1 MIPHLTCE
9 LGFRGEG
16 VDYDSVVSSFQLRFQ
31 QHETPQRRTTEA
43 RCTASRCEA
52 PHCSTERH
60 CQPRFLALQH
70 TATRS
75 NTKQHEATRSN
86 TKQHEAT
93 RSYVLNHD
101 VPHQI
106 TTRTMATMH
115 LFNSELFPVIFRR
128 NHCCSHV
135 NLLICGLS
143 VQLRSKSD
151 RQFVQNNKNSD
162 YRHGYHATTRE
173 CCRCTEKTFRS
184 QHPWQLRQQNFTTAR
199 SSSTQT
205 QPYS

>member
-1 MIPHLTCE
+1 MIPWLAVSRYDFNSTRHRSAALQKHAAPH
-9 LGFRGEG
+9 RGAKHRIA
-16 VDYDSVVSSFQLRFQ
+16 VRSAIVNHDSSHCNTQ
-31 QHETPQRRTTEA
+31 QHA
-43 RCTASRCEA
+43 
-52 PHCSTERH
+52 
-60 CQPRFLALQH
+60 
-70 TATRS
+70 ATRS

-151 RQFVQNNKNSD
+151 RQFVRNNKNSD

-184 QHPWQLRQQNFTTAR
+184 QQPWQLRQQNFTTAR